1 MAKKQSMAEA
11 LQKNKRLRQQL
22 STTADDTPRD
32 TTLKV
37 VSSAADGKTGD
48 KFLETGE
55 SNANAEETAEPPV
68 SVTVT
73 GQSLWVRHTLGLRP
87 GTSMNLRDAT
97 DVQKKKKRRGLL
109 IPGEPA
115 TEQEIAD
122 LGINWALQHI
132 GFKPPDER

>member
-11 LQKNKRLRQQL
+11 LKKNKRLRQQL
-22 STTADDTPRD
+22 STTTDDTPRD

-37 VSSAADGKTGD
+37 VSSAASGKTSD
-48 KFLETGE
+48 KFLEAGE
-55 SNANAEETAEPPV
+55 SNADAVNPVEPPTA
-68 SVTVT
+68 VTDAR
-73 GQSLWVRHTLGLRP
+73 QSLWVRHTLGLRP

-122 LGINWALQHI
+122 LGINWVLQHI